1 MLQPLYFGPPQRTLF
16 GLWRTAA
23 DGSSDAAAMTVAP
36 PLLQEG
42 ISTQR
47 ALWWLCE
54 QLGAAG
60 VASLRFDWYGSGDA
74 GGGAQQ
80 MTLDGLAQDAAE
92 AMAWTQGRAPRRVRT
107 LALRSGALGVLLAAS
122 RAAGPVDVVLWEP
135 VLDGA
140 PLCDAWKRMHEA
152 QVAGVGRYPFVMP
165 VPGEDDL
172 LGFDVDASFLRAL
185 HGFDAG
191 TLALP
196 PGSRLLV
203 TGWEPQPGVQA
214 WIERLAGA
222 GVEAEWWPLETGDAP
237 AWDDPMQFENQLFPR
252 RGVAKL
258 AARLADAGGWG

>member
-1 MLQPLYFGPPQRTLF
+1 MLQPLYFGSPQRTLF
-16 GLWRTAA
+16 GLWHAAA
-23 DGSSDAAAMTVAP
+23 DGAPAAAALTVAP

-74 GGGAQQ
+74 GGGTQQ
-80 MTLDGLAQDAAE
+80 MTLDGLAQDATA
-92 AMAWTQGRAPRRVRT
+92 AMAWTQGRAPRRLRT

-122 RAAGPVDVVLWEP
+122 RAAEPVDLVLWDP

-140 PLCDAWKRMHEA
+140 PLCGEWKRMHQA
-152 QVAGVGRYPFVMP
+152 QVAGVGRYPFVVP

-172 LGFDVDASFLRAL
+172 LGFDVDAAFLHAL

-191 TLALP
+191 ALP
-196 PGSRLLV
+196 LPVGSRVLV
-203 TGWEPQPGVQA
+203 AGWEPRSGVQA

-222 GVEAEWWPLETGDAP
+222 GVDAAWWPLETGDAP
-237 AWDDPMQFENQLFPR
+237 DWDDPAQFENQLFPR

-258 AARLADAGGWG
+258 AARLGDVGEWG